1 VKGSSLSGGQ
11 TSEQKMALGKPL
23 KQSKKFKAQSSGLS
37 ITEKASSTKIM
48 TGSVAVSRL
57 AGQN

>member
-1 VKGSSLSGGQ
+1 VKGSSRSGGQ
-11 TSEQKMALGKPL
+11 TSEQEMALAKPL
-23 KQSKKFKAQSSGLS
+23 KQSKKFAQSSGLS